1 MEISRSGRV
10 FNIFAHA
17 IHVRRLTAC
26 TIMQVVQLIAYIDG
40 LLSITSLFKQ
50 CIGGNNVTKTKNE
63 VIKVIPLGGV
73 GEIGKAMYV
82 VEIDDELF
90 IVDAGLMFPEGEML
104 GIDIVI
110 PDLTYIEENKERV
123 KGIFLTHGHEDAI
136 GSIAYLLQKVQAP
149 VYGSKLTLALAKEHL
164 KSMPAPAGVKFFE
177 VSNKSRMNFKK
188 THVTFFHTTH
198 SIPDS
203 LGIVFHTS
211 EGAIVHT
218 GEFKFDQ
225 SAKGKY
231 RPDIS
236 KMAALGDE
244 GVFILMSDSN
254 EAERPGYTTSESVIE
269 EQLSTTFYG
278 AEGRLLVA
286 LYASNFIRIQQVFDK
301 ALETGKKVAVVGKSL
316 ESYFE
321 VGMRLGYLQIDEEM
335 VISVKDIGKYPDNEV
350 VIIVTGNKGEPL
362 DALEKIVRK
371 HHKDIKIKDT
381 DTILITFTPSPGMEV
396 AMYQMANELSKAG
409 ANVLT
414 ASKKVHVSG
423 HGSQED
429 LKLMLNLMK
438 PKYFI
443 PIQGEYKMLIAHS
456 KLAQQLGL
464 QKSQI
469 FIADKGDIV
478 EYKNEKM
485 RMSGRVQAGNI
496 LIDGIGVGDVGNI
509 VLRDRKLLS
518 QDGIF
523 TVVVTLSR
531 RQKKIAAGPEIVS
544 RGFVYVRESEELL
557 EESRNLVRKIVEKYV
572 NKDTFE
578 WTNIKQE
585 IRDTLSSYL
594 FQQTKR
600 RPMIIPIIME
610 Y

>member
-1 MEISRSGRV
+1 MG
-10 FNIFAHA
+10 
-17 IHVRRLTAC
+17 
-26 TIMQVVQLIAYIDG
+26 
-40 LLSITSLFKQ
+40 
-50 CIGGNNVTKTKNE
+50 KTKNE
-63 VIKVIPLGGV
+63 MIKIIPLGGV

-82 VEIDDELF
+82 VEIDEEMF

-110 PDLTYIEENKERV
+110 PDISYIEENKERV

-136 GSIAYLLQKVQAP
+136 GSIAYLLKKVQAP
-149 VYGSKLTLALAKEHL
+149 VYASRLTIALAKEHL
-164 KSMPAPAGVKFFE
+164 KEMPAPSNIKFFE
-177 VSNKSRMNFKK
+177 VTNKSRMNFQG
-188 THVTFFHTTH
+188 TYVTFFHTTH

-203 LGIVFHTS
+203 LGVVFHTS

-231 RPDIS
+231 RPDIA
-236 KMAALGDE
+236 KMAALGEE
-244 GVFILMSDSN
+244 GVFVLMSDSS

-269 EQLSTTFYG
+269 KSLSKTFHG
-278 AEGRLLVA
+278 AEGRILVA

-301 ALETGKKVAVVGKSL
+301 AFETKKKVAVVGKSL

-321 VGMRLGYLQIDEEM
+321 VGIKLGYLTVKDDV
-335 VISVKDIGKYPDNEV
+335 VIPVKDIDNYDDSEIV
-350 VIIVTGNKGEPL
+350 VILTGNQGEPL

-371 HHKDIKIKDT
+371 QHKDVRIKET
-381 DTILITFTPSPGMEV
+381 DTVLITFTPSPGMEV
-396 AMYQMANELSKAG
+396 GVFQTMNDLAKAG
-409 ANVLT
+409 ATVLT
-414 ASKKVHVSG
+414 SATNVHVSG

-429 LKLMLNLMK
+429 LKLMLNLMQ

-443 PIQGEYKMLIAHS
+443 PIQGEYRMLIAHS
-456 KLAQQLGL
+456 KLAQETGL
-464 QKSQI
+464 QKSQV

-478 EYKNEKM
+478 EYKNDKM

-523 TVVVTLSR
+523 TVVVTLNR
-531 RQKKIAAGPEIVS
+531 KQKRIAAGPEIVS
-544 RGFVYVRESEELL
+544 RGFVYVRESEELF
-557 EESRNLVRKIVEKYV
+557 EESTKLVRKIVEKYV
-572 NKDTFE
+572 NKETFE

-594 FQQTKR
+594 YQQTKR

>member
-1 MEISRSGRV
+1 M
-10 FNIFAHA
+10 
-17 IHVRRLTAC
+17 
-26 TIMQVVQLIAYIDG
+26 
-40 LLSITSLFKQ
+40 
-50 CIGGNNVTKTKNE
+50 TKTKNE

-82 VEIDDELF
+82 VEIDEELF

-164 KSMPAPAGVKFFE
+164 KDMPAPAGVKFFE
-177 VSNKSRMNFKK
+177 VSNKSRMNFKS
-188 THVTFFHTTH
+188 TYVTFFHTTH

-203 LGIVFHTS
+203 FGIVFHTS

-231 RPDIS
+231 RPDIA
-236 KMAALGDE
+236 KMAALGEE

-254 EAERPGYTTSESVIE
+254 EAERPGYTTSEIVIE
-269 EQLSTTFYG
+269 EQLSKTFHA

-286 LYASNFIRIQQVFDK
+286 LYASNFIRIQQVFDR

-335 VISVKDIGKYPDNEV
+335 VISVKDIGKYRDEQV
-350 VIIVTGNKGEPL
+350 VIIVTGNQGEPL
-362 DALEKIVRK
+362 DALEKIIRK
-371 HHKDIKIKDT
+371 HHKDIKIKET
-381 DTILITFTPSPGMEV
+381 DTVLITFTPSPSMEV
-396 AMYQMANELSKAG
+396 EMFQMTNELAKAG
-409 ANVLT
+409 AHVLT
-414 ASKKVHVSG
+414 SQRNVHVSS

-456 KLAQQLGL
+456 KIAQQLGL
-464 QKSQI
+464 QKSEI

-478 EYKNEKM
+478 EYKNDKM
-485 RMSGRVQAGNI
+485 RMSGRVQAGNV

-531 RQKKIAAGPEIVS
+531 RQKKIAAGPEVVS

-557 EESRNLVRKIVEKYV
+557 EESRNLVTKIVEKYV

>member
-1 MEISRSGRV
+1 M
-10 FNIFAHA
+10 
-17 IHVRRLTAC
+17 
-26 TIMQVVQLIAYIDG
+26 
-40 LLSITSLFKQ
+40 
-50 CIGGNNVTKTKNE
+50 
-63 VIKVIPLGGV
+63 IKIIPLGGV

-82 VEIDDELF
+82 VEIDEEMF

-110 PDLTYIEENKERV
+110 PDISYIEENKERV

-136 GSIAYLLQKVQAP
+136 GSIAYLLKKVQAP
-149 VYGSKLTLALAKEHL
+149 VYASRLTIALAKEHL
-164 KSMPAPAGVKFFE
+164 KEMPAPSNIKFFE
-177 VSNKSRMNFKK
+177 VTNKSRMNFQG
-188 THVTFFHTTH
+188 TYVTFFHTTH

-203 LGIVFHTS
+203 LGVVFHTS

-231 RPDIS
+231 RPDIA
-236 KMAALGDE
+236 KMAALGEE
-244 GVFILMSDSN
+244 GVFVLMSDSS

-269 EQLSTTFYG
+269 KSLSKTFHG
-278 AEGRLLVA
+278 AEGRILVA

-301 ALETGKKVAVVGKSL
+301 AFETKKKVAVVGKSL

-321 VGMRLGYLQIDEEM
+321 VGIKLGYLTVKDDV
-335 VISVKDIGKYPDNEV
+335 VIPVKDIDNYDDSEIV
-350 VIIVTGNKGEPL
+350 VILTGNQGEPL

-371 HHKDIKIKDT
+371 QHKDVRIKET
-381 DTILITFTPSPGMEV
+381 DTVLITFTPSPGMEV
-396 AMYQMANELSKAG
+396 GVFQTMNDLAKAG
-409 ANVLT
+409 ATVLT
-414 ASKKVHVSG
+414 SATNVHVSG

-429 LKLMLNLMK
+429 LKLMLNLMQ

-443 PIQGEYKMLIAHS
+443 PIQGEYRMLIAHS
-456 KLAQQLGL
+456 KLAQETGL
-464 QKSQI
+464 QKSQV

-478 EYKNEKM
+478 EYKNDKM

-523 TVVVTLSR
+523 TVVVTLNR
-531 RQKKIAAGPEIVS
+531 KQKRIAAGPEIVS
-544 RGFVYVRESEELL
+544 RGFVYVRESEELF
-557 EESRNLVRKIVEKYV
+557 EESTKLVRKIVEKYV
-572 NKDTFE
+572 NKETFE

-594 FQQTKR
+594 YQQTKR

>member
-1 MEISRSGRV
+1 MS
-10 FNIFAHA
+10 
-17 IHVRRLTAC
+17 
-26 TIMQVVQLIAYIDG
+26 
-40 LLSITSLFKQ
+40 
-50 CIGGNNVTKTKNE
+50 KTKNE
-63 VIKVIPLGGV
+63 LIRIIPLGGV

-82 VEIDDELF
+82 VEIDEELF
-90 IVDAGLMFPEGEML
+90 IVDSGLMFPEGEML

-110 PDLTYIEENKERV
+110 PDISYIEENKERV

-149 VYGSKLTLALAKEHL
+149 VYGSKLTIALAKEHL
-164 KSMPAPAGVKFFE
+164 KEMPAPPGIKFFE
-177 VSNKSRMNFKK
+177 VTNKSRMNFER
-188 THVTFFHTTH
+188 THVTFFNTTH

-203 LGIVFHTS
+203 LGIVFNTS

-225 SAKGKY
+225 AAKGKY
-231 RPDIS
+231 RPDIA
-236 KMAALGDE
+236 KMAALGE
-244 GVFILMSDSN
+244 QGVFILMSDSS

-269 EQLSTTFYG
+269 THLSKTFHS
-278 AEGRLLVA
+278 AEGRILVA
-286 LYASNFIRIQQVFDK
+286 LYASNFIRIQQVFDT
-301 ALETGKKVAVVGKSL
+301 AVESGKKVAVVGKSL

-321 VGMRLGYLQIDEEM
+321 VGMRLGYLTIEDDIVIPVQDID
-335 VISVKDIGKYPDNEV
+335 KYDDEKV

-362 DALEKIVRK
+362 DALAKIVRK
-371 HHKDIKIKDT
+371 HHNDIRIKET
-381 DTILITFTPSPGMEV
+381 DTVLITFTPSPGMEV
-396 AMYQMANELSKAG
+396 EMNQTMNDLAQAG
-409 ANVLT
+409 ASVLT
-414 ASKKVHVSG
+414 SSRKVHVSG

-429 LKLMLNLMK
+429 LKLMLNLMQ

-443 PIQGEYKMLIAHS
+443 PIQGEYRMLIAHS
-456 KLAQQLGL
+456 KLAQQTGVP
-464 QKSQI
+464 KTSV

-478 EYKNEKM
+478 EYNKNKM

-523 TVVVTLSR
+523 TVVVTLNR
-531 RQKKIAAGPEIVS
+531 KQKRIASGPEIVS

-557 EESRNLVRKIVEKYV
+557 EESTKLVRKIVEKHV
-572 NKDTFE
+572 NKKSFD

-594 FQQTKR
+594 YQQTKR

>member
-1 MEISRSGRV
+1 MLFG
-10 FNIFAHA
+10 
-17 IHVRRLTAC
+17 
-26 TIMQVVQLIAYIDG
+26 LI
-40 LLSITSLFKQ
+40 
-50 CIGGNNVTKTKNE
+50 IGGKELVKVKNE
-63 VIKVIPLGGV
+63 LIRVIPLGGV

-82 VEIDDELF
+82 VEIDEEIF
-90 IVDAGLMFPEGEML
+90 VVDSGLMFPENEML

-110 PDLTYIEENKERV
+110 PDLTYLEENKDRV

-136 GSIAYLLQKVQAP
+136 GSISYLMQKIQAP
-149 VYGSKLTLALAKEHL
+149 VYASKLTIALAKTHL
-164 KSMPAPAGVKFFE
+164 KALPTKQAVKFFE
-177 VSNKSRMNFKK
+177 VTNKSRMNFQS

-231 RPDIS
+231 RPDIA
-236 KMAALGDE
+236 KIAGLGEE
-244 GVFILMSDSN
+244 GVFILLSDST
-254 EAERPGYTTSESVIE
+254 EAEKPGYTTSEAVIANK
-269 EQLSTTFYG
+269 LSETFHS
-278 AEGRLLVA
+278 AKGRLLVA
-286 LYASNFIRIQQVFDK
+286 LYASNFIRIQQVFEK
-301 ALETGKKVAVVGKSL
+301 AAESGKKVAIAGKSL
-316 ESYFE
+316 ENIVE
-321 VGMRLGYLQIDEEM
+321 IGLDLGYFTVQEDIIIPIKEIAKYADDEL
-335 VISVKDIGKYPDNEV
+335 V
-350 VIIVTGNKGEPL
+350 VIISGNQGEPL
-362 DALEKIVRK
+362 DALEKMVRK
-371 HHKDIKIKDT
+371 HHKDIRIKDT
-381 DTILITFTPSPGMEV
+381 DTVLITFTPSPSMEV
-396 AMYQMANELSKAG
+396 SMYNTMNLLAKAG
-409 ANVLT
+409 AKVLT
-414 ASKKVHVSG
+414 SSKNVHVSG

-429 LKLMLNLMK
+429 LKMMLNLTK

-443 PIQGEYKMLIAHS
+443 PIQGEYRMLIAHS
-456 KLAQQLGL
+456 KLAQEIGMT
-464 QKSQI
+464 KSQI

-478 EYKNEKM
+478 EYKNGKM

-523 TVVVTLSR
+523 IVVITLNR
-531 RQKKIAAGPEIVS
+531 AQKKIASGPEILS
-544 RGFVYVRESEELL
+544 RGFVYVRESEELM
-557 EESRNLVRKIVEKYV
+557 EESARLVRTVVEKYV
-572 NKDTFE
+572 NKETFE

-585 IRDTLSSYL
+585 IRDTLNSYL

>member
-1 MEISRSGRV
+1 MSRYKKPAFFICTERVSSLIMKHSHSGREY
-10 FNIFAHA
+10 
-17 IHVRRLTAC
+17 
-26 TIMQVVQLIAYIDG
+26 Q
-40 LLSITSLFKQ
+40 
-50 CIGGNNVTKTKNE
+50 IGGNKVTKITNE
-63 VIKVIPLGGV
+63 CIKIIPLGGV
-73 GEIGKAMYV
+73 GEIGKSMHV
-82 VEIDDELF
+82 IEIDEELF
-90 IVDAGLMFPEGEML
+90 VVDAGLMFPEDEML

-110 PDLTYIEENKERV
+110 PDMTYLEENKERV

-136 GSIAYLLQKVQAP
+136 GSLPYLLQKVQAP

-164 KSMPAPAGVKFFE
+164 KSMPAPQPVRFFE
-177 VSNKSRMNFKK
+177 VTNRSRMNFKR

-225 SAKGKY
+225 AAKGKY
-231 RPDIS
+231 RPDIA
-236 KMAALGDE
+236 KMAVLGEE
-244 GVFILMSDSN
+244 GVFILLSDST
-254 EAERPGYTTSESVIE
+254 EAERPGYTTSESVI
-269 EQLSTTFYG
+269 QNRLSKTFHN
-278 AEGRLLVA
+278 ADGRILVA
-286 LYASNFIRIQQVFDK
+286 LYASNFIRIQQVLDQ
-301 ALETGKKVAVVGKSL
+301 ALATGKKVAVVGKSL

-321 VGMRLGYLQIDEEM
+321 VGRKLGYLDIEKDQ
-335 VISVKDIGKYPDNEV
+335 VIPVKDIEKYDDNEI

-371 HHKDIKIKDT
+371 FHKDIRIKET
-381 DTILITFTPSPGMEV
+381 DTVLITFTPSPGMEIS
-396 AMYQMANELSKAG
+396 MYQMMNELSKAG
-409 ANVLT
+409 ATVLT
-414 ASKKVHVSG
+414 STRNVHVSG

-429 LKLMLNLMK
+429 LKLMLNLMQ

-456 KLAQQLGL
+456 KLAQEVGL
-464 QKSQI
+464 KKSEI

-478 EYKNEKM
+478 EYKNDKM
-485 RMSGRVQAGNI
+485 RMTGRVQAGNV

-523 TVVVTLSR
+523 TVVVTLNR
-531 RQKKIAAGPEIVS
+531 KQKRIAAGPEIVS
-544 RGFVYVRESEELL
+544 RGFVYVRESEELF
-557 EESRNLVRKIVEKYV
+557 EESSQLIRKIVEKYV
-572 NKDTFE
+572 NKETFE

-610 Y
+610 F